1 MNNCNSLNMR
11 QSIRGRATSTI
22 SGIRTLDEVRFA
34 SSPGAKGTVVTANGR
49 SDTLADSDREFPL
62 VRSSSKERVALTLTQ
77 Y

>member
-1 MNNCNSLNMR
+1 MNDSNSLNMR

-22 SGIRTLDEVRFA
+22 SGIRTLDDVRFA
-34 SSPGAKGTVVTANGR
+34 SSPGAKGTAVTANGR

-62 VRSSSKERVALTLTQ
+62 VSPSSKEHVKLMLNQ